1 MMVSRDNA
9 QMLVQ
14 LHLAY
19 CLPLVYHNNLP
30 KSITDYQ
37 EFLPTIFNQF
47 ILYLHCCIFLEDN
60 VRHLF
65 EQWLDISHKNYEDKR
80 KYELHLHSI
89 YLKCL
94 VISLSYLCLIMFL
107 TLTCEDG
114 LKPPTRDPT
123 LVLLVF
129 IVVLTGVFKRLPAA
143 QHKGL
148 EGGVQNF

>member
-1 MMVSRDNA
+1 
-9 QMLVQ
+9 
-14 LHLAY
+14 
-19 CLPLVYHNNLP
+19 
-30 KSITDYQ
+30 
-37 EFLPTIFNQF
+37 
-47 ILYLHCCIFLEDN
+47 
-60 VRHLF
+60 
-65 EQWLDISHKNYEDKR
+65 
-80 KYELHLHSI
+80 
-89 YLKCL
+89 
-94 VISLSYLCLIMFL
+94 MFL